1 MLSLFDLH
9 QPGIEPGNPAWK
21 ADMLPLHH
29 WSIKSILIT
38 LYKKDGP
45 CWD

>member
-1 MLSLFDLH
+1 MH

-29 WSIKSILIT
+29 WSRKYSKILYQIKSQE
-38 LYKKDGP
+38 P
-45 CWD
+45 ESNR